1 MTTDVTTTENSTA
14 ADIREAMT
22 HRILVLDGAMGT
34 MIQRLGLPEEVYRCD
49 EAADAPALKGCND
62 LLCLTRPDEIAAIHR
77 MYLDAG
83 ADIIE
88 TNSFNANA
96 ISLADY
102 GISHLARTISRAA
115 AGVARRAVE
124 LSWRRAWV
132 AGSIGPTSKSLAM
145 SRGIDGADGTNPID
159 FATME
164 SAYFDQ
170 AAGLIEG
177 GADLLLIET
186 VYDGL
191 NAKAAIAGSRRAME
205 SLGRHLPFI
214 ISATLTE
221 SGRTLAGQTLEAL
234 YATVAHAR
242 PIAFGLNCSFGAAEM
257 KRHIEAM
264 DKWLPT
270 AVSIYPNAGLPNALG
285 RYDQTPATM
294 AATLRPIME
303 ARLVNIVGG
312 CCGTTPD
319 HIAAIAAEARGF
331 DPRPLPLTRLRWSQ
345 PASGWS

>member
-34 MIQRLGLPEEVYRCD
+34 MIQRLGLPEEAYRCD

-177 GADLLLIET
+177 APTCCL
-186 VYDGL
+186 
-191 NAKAAIAGSRRAME
+191 SRP
-205 SLGRHLPFI
+205 S
-214 ISATLTE
+214 T
-221 SGRTLAGQTLEAL
+221 
-234 YATVAHAR
+234 
-242 PIAFGLNCSFGAAEM
+242 
-257 KRHIEAM
+257 
-264 DKWLPT
+264 T
-270 AVSIYPNAGLPNALG
+270 AS
-285 RYDQTPATM
+285 TPK
-294 AATLRPIME
+294 P
-303 ARLVNIVGG
+303 
-312 CCGTTPD
+312 P
-319 HIAAIAAEARGF
+319 
-331 DPRPLPLTRLRWSQ
+331 
-345 PASGWS
+345 